1 MTGAAAVDAG
11 PQPQGEGPVAALDPG
26 SAKCGLVL
34 SDGAR
39 QRIVQALVVAPAEAE
54 RLLELWRQEP
64 GLAAV
69 VIGDGTGSGRWR
81 ERLAG
86 RLPVVWQRE
95 RGSTLAARE
104 RYWQLFPP
112 RSWRRWLPKGLRQ
125 PPRAWDDVVAQLLLE
140 RWLGRELAREPE
152 SEPEAGAG
160 TIRTRPAR

>member
-1 MTGAAAVDAG
+1 
-11 PQPQGEGPVAALDPG
+11 
-26 SAKCGLVL
+26 
-34 SDGAR
+34 
-39 QRIVQALVVAPAEAE
+39 
-54 RLLELWRQEP
+54 
-64 GLAAV
+64 V

-152 SEPEAGAG
+152 SEPEAGAE